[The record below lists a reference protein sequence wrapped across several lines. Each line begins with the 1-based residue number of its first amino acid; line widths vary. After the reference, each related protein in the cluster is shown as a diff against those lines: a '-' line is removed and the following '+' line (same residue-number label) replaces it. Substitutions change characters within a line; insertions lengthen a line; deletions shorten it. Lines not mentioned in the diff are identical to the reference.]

1 MNRLSLTTMAGLSG
15 FAASEGL
22 RAFGQKARWCAIGG
36 VSDLIPMGEQALYF
50 GKGNGRARRR

>member
-1 MNRLSLTTMAGLSG
+1 MNRLSLTTMGGLGG

-22 RAFGQKARWCAIGG
+22 RALVQKARWCAIGG

-50 GKGNGRARRR
+50 GKGNGRARRP